1 MKNNKTNF
9 EQYKSKSSLD
19 YIFIVSSIAYFIT
32 FLNNRHIDY
41 TIIVILDT
49 TIHDTIQKS
58 ITIYNTQLYST
69 VLIKL

>member
-19 YIFIVSSIAYFIT
+19 YIFIVSSIVYFIT